1 MIDLESTRKKL
12 EERRKTLAK
21 RTDRI
26 QRDLR
31 RLPDSDSQERVTE
44 LENDEVLE
52 RLDDVERGELARL
65 NHALERLEA
74 GDYENCERCGEVIH
88 PGRREAVLDTSYCIN
103 CA

>member
-1 MIDLESTRKKL
+1 MTDMESMRRKLK
-12 EERRKTLAK
+12 ERRETLIS

-31 RLPDSDSQERVTE
+31 KLPDSDSQERVTE

-52 RLDDVERGELARL
+52 RLDDVERGELARV
-65 NHALERLEA
+65 NHVLERLEA
-74 GDYENCERCGEVIH
+74 GKYETCERCGEAID
-88 PGRREAVLDTSYCIN
+88 PRRREAVLDTSYCIN